1 MKKVIVILASAA
13 AIFSASS
20 CAKQLE
26 VAPPNAIYDEQII
39 DILNGTNETKKQ
51 LVLNAVASPFA
62 KYFNLWGSP
71 MPGGVLAPM
80 TYCYQGIEQA
90 RSLQGNDMVF
100 GLNENNVN
108 DLAGTSYYKGTINF
122 SGSDSEGNKAH
133 WFGYAYA
140 INQANLLLGYMTK
153 EAAKGSASATDGR
166 IRGLLVRGYSYMC
179 LAEEYCKPYK
189 DGGAEGVGLPLY
201 SEYNPGQA
209 AVAPSTLKATWDFIL
224 ADLKEAVDLA
234 GNNFTTDY
242 DKLEDFDA
250 GLANFLYARA
260 CLLTG
265 DYANAITACDKI
277 ITSNKYSFI
286 ANDNYGCNP
295 QGADIAIDTQFLPT
309 ENAFTNLKK
318 NPETIYGYA
327 ITSSYNPRDGANR
340 SAVQTMLQNPFGSY
354 SSGGSTVRMDGRLYS
369 KITGNDIRKN
379 AFYPKEFDY
388 MFYGAT
394 TKKVVPS
401 HAAMKYGATV
411 GLNTD
416 GTTSDGS
423 LVDYQEFCKFRYS
436 EVILMKAEAQAM
448 SGQSPDAALDLLLAA
463 RSIDKKDLMTTTKV
477 MNELKMTDKLAFVQ
491 LQWRIEMWGENGRE
505 YFNNKRWHV
514 NVDRS
519 GEGSTHWQKDAKL
532 TWEQMILEIP
542 KEEVQNNPNW

>member
-39 DILNGTNETKKQ
+39 EILNGTDEAKKQ

-265 DYANAITACDKI
+265 DYANAILACDKI
-277 ITSNKYSFI
+277 IGSTKYSFI
-286 ANDNYGCNP
+286 DNDNYGCNSH
-295 QGADIAIDTQFLPT
+295 GDAIAIDTQFLPT

-318 NPETIYGYA
+318 NPETIYGYV

-401 HAAMKYGATV
+401 HAAMKFGATV

-448 SGQSPDAALDLLLAA
+448 SGQSPDALDLLLAA
-463 RSIDKKDLMTTTKV
+463 RSIDKKNPMTTANV
-477 MNELKMTDKLAFVQ
+477 MAELKMTDKLAFVQ

-514 NVDRS
+514 NVDRT

-542 KEEVQNNPNW
+542 KEEIQNNPNW